1 MDEERVEYNIL
12 SAVQHR
18 KFYDFYRKICL
29 SLSPKKRNTAIGRE
43 LR

>member
-18 KFYDFYRKICL
+18 TFDDFYRKICEPL
-29 SLSPKKRNTAIGRE
+29 CPRNVIQQY
-43 LR
+43 